1 MHEAVDMKL
10 YMCKE
15 SVGLGNRVAMITPD
29 SELAKRLVHELFD
42 TASGFAKR
50 LVWDVTPY

>member
-10 YMCKE
+10 YVCKE